1 MKLNKAEFAP
11 KTHEAAKPT
20 DHKNEIM
27 KKDKDGKIQ
36 SQAETTANA
45 TANTTVS
52 ANSTQPAT
60 AAEKTKAWNNEFL
73 KCKTKRQNSW
83 FLSLDLKL

>member
-1 MKLNKAEFAP
+1 
-11 KTHEAAKPT
+11 
-20 DHKNEIM
+20 M

-60 AAEKTKAWNNEFL
+60 AAEKTKA
-73 KCKTKRQNSW
+73 
-83 FLSLDLKL
+83 

>member
-11 KTHEAAKPT
+11 KTHETAKTT
-20 DHKNEIM
+20 DPKNEIM

-45 TANTTVS
+45 TANTTANTTAS

-60 AAEKTKAWNNEFL
+60 AAEKTKA
-73 KCKTKRQNSW
+73 
-83 FLSLDLKL
+83 